1 MKKLF
6 SEAVYSTRYST
17 GSIIKLAVV
26 SGGIGHFAIMHT
38 QYVDLRTLLM
48 LFLVSQVLI
57 TARLKSNGLLMPILL
72 HIVMNG
78 TVVALQMA
86 AQTLQPW

>member
-1 MKKLF
+1 
-6 SEAVYSTRYST
+6 
-17 GSIIKLAVV
+17 
-26 SGGIGHFAIMHT
+26 
-38 QYVDLRTLLM
+38 M

-57 TARLKSNGLLMPILL
+57 LARLKSNGLLMPILL

-86 AQTLQPW
+86 AQTLQPG

>member
-1 MKKLF
+1 M
-6 SEAVYSTRYST
+6 
-17 GSIIKLAVV
+17 VV
-26 SGGIGHFAIMHT
+26 SVIFAIMHT

-57 TARLKSNGLLMPILL
+57 LARLKSNGLLMPILL

-78 TVVALQMA
+78 TVIALQMA
-86 AQTLQPW
+86 AQTLQPG

>member
-1 MKKLF
+1 
-6 SEAVYSTRYST
+6 
-17 GSIIKLAVV
+17 VV
-26 SGGIGHFAIMHT
+26 SVIFALMHT

-57 TARLKSNGLLMPILL
+57 LARVKSNGLLMPVSL

-78 TVVALQMA
+78 TVIALQMA
-86 AQTLQPW
+86 TSS